1 MDKIL
6 IEVFVPAVEQTFDVL
21 IPLSLKLFEIAGLLS
36 GAVVELSNGYFN
48 ASMDPLICDRE
59 SGEVLD
65 VNLSA
70 QELGLQTGSVLMLI

>member
-36 GAVVELSNGYFN
+36 GAVAELSNEYFN
-48 ASMDPLICDRE
+48 ASMNPLICDRE